1 MTTYAEYNL
10 SKKVMVKS
18 VDTLKQISAFQ
29 SLSIPTLEGLLEHTT
44 TTEYPS
50 NIILFQ
56 QKEALSG
63 LYVVVSGYVKL
74 YRQSKDRVQILAIL
88 RDGDFFGSECLS
100 DNQLS
105 SSFAQTMTPATLI
118 TIPSDAIQDL
128 FETNPVFRTVV
139 LQMVTDRLR
148 QFAQLVHDLAFRDV
162 TARLAMLLVNRAES
176 DGIMT
181 VEGIRIPR
189 LMTQNELATVI
200 GTSREV
206 IQRTFKKLSKMGLI
220 DVSRKEILILNL
232 NELRTIAEEENR

>member
-1 MTTYAEYNL
+1 MIVYPEYTL

-29 SLSIPTLEGLLEHTT
+29 SLSIPTLERLIQNIT
-44 TTEYPS
+44 TTEYAD
-50 NIILFQ
+50 NMILFQ
-56 QKEALSG
+56 QKEILSG

-74 YRQSKDRVQILAIL
+74 YRRSKDRVQILAIL

-105 SSFAQTMTPATLI
+105 SSFAETMTPT
-118 TIPSDAIQDL
+118 TIIHIPLNAIQDL
-128 FETNPVFRTVV
+128 LETNPVFRTMV

-181 VEGIRIPR
+181 IDGIRIPR
-189 LMTQNELATVI
+189 LMTQTELATVI

-206 IQRTFKKLSKMGLI
+206 VQRTFKKLSQMNLI
-220 DVSRKEILILNL
+220 DVSRKEILILDL
-232 NELRTIAEEENR
+232 SALREIAEEENR